1 MHPVTFLSRG
11 RVRRLL
17 WPAGLLLIYIC
28 LLAQQTRNALPM
40 SAQCWSIVYN
50 AGPAPVCGSPRLYLS
65 TTCLLGSRRRGGGGA
80 GAVVEAACLESR
92 RSRVLVP
99 LWHPNF
105 KETKCFFPAHAE
117 RLNIVGNL
125 RDREVVCSGSDRQ
138 GSNFELCFLRTVSS
152 HSSHHH
158 QEVLLAQFNL
168 HVHKGGQKPYSLHL
182 LGSDFNTCSAFNTT
196 SDESIYLHVAQQVI
210 KSELDWQQNN
220 TEQNRFA

>member
-1 MHPVTFLSRG
+1 MLCQYQP
-11 RVRRLL
+11 
-17 WPAGLLLIYIC
+17 
-28 LLAQQTRNALPM
+28 
-40 SAQCWSIVYN
+40 N
-50 AGPAPVCGSPRLYLS
+50 AGPSSTTLAQHPCVALHGYISRRPVCWVVG
-65 TTCLLGSRRRGGGGA
+65 GGEGGGA

-117 RLNIVGNL
+117 RLNIVGKL
-125 RDREVVCSGSDRQ
+125 RDREVVCSGSNRQ
-138 GSNFELCFLRTVSS
+138 GSNFELCFLRAVSS

-168 HVHKGGQKPYSLHL
+168 HVHKGGQKPHSLHL

-210 KSELDWQQNN
+210 KSELD
-220 TEQNRFA
+220 